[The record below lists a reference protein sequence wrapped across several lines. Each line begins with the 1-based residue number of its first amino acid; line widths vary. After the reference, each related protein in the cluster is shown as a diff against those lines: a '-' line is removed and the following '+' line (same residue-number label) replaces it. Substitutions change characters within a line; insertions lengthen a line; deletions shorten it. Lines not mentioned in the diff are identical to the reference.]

1 MSPFYGTYSCKIDS
15 KGRFNLPARYRRE
28 FMMEGGETLVV
39 TKGTDGYLILYTPEG
54 WRSFQEKLGNL
65 PAGPEKRKVIR
76 YFSSNS
82 TTLNLDKQG
91 RVGVPR
97 AFLAAYEIDN
107 ECLVVGA
114 LDHIEVW
121 KPEDFDRH
129 LEGAEEAVRKMEH
142 LL

>member
-15 KGRFNLPARYRRE
+15 KGRFNLPARYRRDSGVE
-28 FMMEGGETLVV
+28 DGETLVV
-39 TKGTDGYLILYTPEG
+39 TKGTDGCLILYSADG
-54 WRSFQEKLGNL
+54 WKSFQGKLATL
-65 PAGPEKRKVIR
+65 PAGPEKKKIIR
-76 YFSSNS
+76 YYSSNS

-97 AFLAAYEIDN
+97 TFLAAYGIEN
-107 ECLVVGA
+107 EGLLVGA
-114 LDHIEVW
+114 LDYIEVW